1 MNKST
6 LTKAELMKEL
16 NRKEKEIKSLKKA
29 VRQHRD
35 SLQELRTLNDDL
47 AQKFDELNICKNHAE
62 ASWRKMKE
70 EKDEQVAMIRKL
82 TDNDVSLR
90 DENAHLKEEIEKD
103 KKLISKWIDAYHE
116 QTTARYE
123 AEDDVIYMVRCIR
136 NGELIK
142 KEKENGKPY

>member
-1 MNKST
+1 MDLNKY
-6 LTKAELMKEL
+6 TKEGL
-16 NRKEKEIKSLKKA
+16 IKLLKQQK
-29 VRQHRD
+29 VTID
-35 SLQELRTLNDDL
+35 ELRFLNGQL
-47 AQKFDELNICKNHAE
+47 SVKNDELKACREHAE

-90 DENAHLKEEIEKD
+90 DENAHLREEIEKD
-103 KKLISKWIDAYHE
+103 KALISKWIDAYHE

>member
-1 MNKST
+1 MNNST

-16 NRKEKEIKSLKKA
+16 NRKEKEIKALKKFI
-29 VRQHRD
+29 RQQRD
-35 SLQELRTLNDDL
+35 WIQELRTSNDDL
-47 AQKFDELNICKNHAE
+47 AQKFDELNSCKNHTETA
-62 ASWRKMKE
+62 WRKLKE
-70 EKDEQVAMIRKL
+70 EKDEQTAMIRKL

-90 DENAHLKEEIEKD
+90 DENDHLREEIEKD
-103 KKLISKWIDAYHE
+103 KALISKWIDAYHE